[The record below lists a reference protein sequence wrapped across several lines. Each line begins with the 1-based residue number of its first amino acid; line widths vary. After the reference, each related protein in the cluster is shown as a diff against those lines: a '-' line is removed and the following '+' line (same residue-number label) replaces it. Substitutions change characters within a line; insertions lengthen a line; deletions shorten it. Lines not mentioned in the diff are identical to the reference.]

1 MIKSLFI
8 GESYKALYD
17 KTLLGDKKYAG
28 NIIHLYAYDRAPL
41 GGGYLLNHHLYF
53 NTLYLFI
60 IGYMEYSSIFSLSLL
75 TTGKRD
81 NNIPTTLN
89 GGLSCTPK

>member
-8 GESYKALYD
+8 GKSYKALYD

-28 NIIHLYAYDRAPL
+28 NIIHPLLYSTGAPR
-41 GGGYLLNHHLYF
+41 GGYLLNHHLYF
-53 NTLYLFI
+53 NTIYLLI
-60 IGYMEYSSIFSLSLL
+60 IGYMEHSLIFSLSLL

-89 GGLSCTPK
+89 GGLS

>member
-28 NIIHLYAYDRAPL
+28 NIIHLYAYARAPL
-41 GGGYLLNHHLYF
+41 GGGVF
-53 NTLYLFI
+53 A
-60 IGYMEYSSIFSLSLL
+60 
-75 TTGKRD
+75 
-81 NNIPTTLN
+81 
-89 GGLSCTPK
+89 